1 LLAAGGAGLV
11 LLLILAFVMG
21 GALSGGDDGSQA
33 LAQDLTRT
41 PTLQSVD
48 DTGTA
53 EAQALNATGTAQVLA
68 AVPSATVA
76 PTASA
81 EPTATE
87 EPTHTSVP
95 PTATTAPTATEE
107 PTATTAPPIYTNTP
121 TTAAAPY
128 IYTPTPIPTNT
139 PLPGPYAQINQIT
152 IQGNDYV
159 VEYETIG
166 FTETQTGWHTH
177 FFFNTV
183 YPEQAGMPATGP
195 WIVYYGPNPFTLYK
209 VSDRPAG
216 ATQMCVRVANADHSL
231 YVTPAGNID
240 TGNCAPLP

>member
-1 LLAAGGAGLV
+1 
-11 LLLILAFVMG
+11 LILAFVLG
-21 GALSGGDDGSQA
+21 GAFSGGDGGTQGV
-33 LAQDLTRT
+33 AQGLTNT
-41 PTLQSVD
+41 PTLKSVD
-48 DTGTA
+48 DAATA
-53 EAQALNATGTAQVLA
+53 EAQALNATGTAQALA

-76 PTASA
+76 PTDTVEPTHTSA
-81 EPTATE
+81 PPTATPTPTPQPTATSAATATE
-87 EPTHTSVP
+87 EPTPTS
-95 PTATTAPTATEE
+95 
-107 PTATTAPPIYTNTP
+107 APPIYTNTP
-121 TTAAAPY
+121 TAAAAPY

-152 IQGNDYV
+152 VQGDDYV

-195 WIVYYGPNPFTLYK
+195 WQVYYGPNPFRLYK

-231 YVTPAGNID
+231 YHTPAGSID